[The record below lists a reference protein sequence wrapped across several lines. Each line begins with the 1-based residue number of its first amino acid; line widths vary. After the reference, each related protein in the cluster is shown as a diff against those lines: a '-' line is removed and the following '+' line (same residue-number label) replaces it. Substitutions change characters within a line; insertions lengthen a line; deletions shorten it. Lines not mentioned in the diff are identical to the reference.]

1 MHSMQCVNLTK
12 TIHDLESTQAKLLK
26 TALGLKVSCRT
37 TPLMNSLK
45 IQSVAKSIELCRINV
60 LKSTFSTQSTNIGY
74 LSHVLSD
81 YILDHNL
88 NNNGLLYNCIFV
100 FDKYNV
106 CMIDDISYSSA
117 AKSKLTSFPSPNG
130 ITDTVRYL
138 LSSRIPDSHNLVNLL
153 LKSY

>member
-1 MHSMQCVNLTK
+1 M
-12 TIHDLESTQAKLLK
+12 
-26 TALGLKVSCRT
+26 
-37 TPLMNSLK
+37 
-45 IQSVAKSIELCRINV
+45 AKSIELCRINL
-60 LKSTFSTQSTNIGY
+60 LKSTFSTHSANIGY

-88 NNNGLLYNCIFV
+88 NHNGLLYNCIIV

-106 CMIDDISYSSA
+106 SMIDHIYDITYSSA
-117 AKSKLTSFPSPNG
+117 VKRKLTSFPSPNG